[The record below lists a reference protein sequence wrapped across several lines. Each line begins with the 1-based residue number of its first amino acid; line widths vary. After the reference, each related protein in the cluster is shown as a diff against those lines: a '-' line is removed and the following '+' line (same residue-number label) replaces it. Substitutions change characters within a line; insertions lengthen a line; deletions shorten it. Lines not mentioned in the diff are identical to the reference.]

1 MDCWTSWYTFNN
13 KPSIQTMT
21 IHTIALMTCLLAI
34 LKSDDAA
41 VYLKLKAIECT
52 SPDGMAAK
60 AFCFLFESF
69 DCHQLSL
76 LFHLHRVEWSSF
88 FFLTEIFIVAVFGMV
103 ITYISILTDLFLLVG
118 IEDNCRMAM
127 SLFTWWN
134 SFCISLQS
142 MLAVGVL
149 TSKVT
154 RENFTVI
161 IRWLLLTIV
170 VLMIKS
176 HYTRQV
182 HAYYQHV
189 KPLNTLQ
196 SMIKETVRI
205 TASNSEQQN
214 KPGQS

>member
-52 SPDGMAAK
+52 SP
-60 AFCFLFESF
+60 
-69 DCHQLSL
+69 
-76 LFHLHRVEWSSF
+76 
-88 FFLTEIFIVAVFGMV
+88 EIFIVAVFGMV

>member
-52 SPDGMAAK
+52 SP
-60 AFCFLFESF
+60 
-69 DCHQLSL
+69 
-76 LFHLHRVEWSSF
+76 
-88 FFLTEIFIVAVFGMV
+88 EIFIVAVFGMV

-118 IEDNCRMAM
+118 IEDGPILASAARRAWSMVTSWLPKSRSNCRMAM